1 MVTIPVSIGELI
13 DKLSILRVKQIKIL
27 DCEKLSFINKEF
39 ELLYSI
45 SYNYLKNKK
54 ISNLY
59 DKLINTNSEL
69 WDVEDKLRV
78 LEISK
83 DFSDY
88 FIYQARQVYY
98 INDKRFLLKDKINK
112 LTSSEIKEVKSY
124 VNYNYIIKNKQ

>member
-27 DCEKLSFINKEF
+27 NCEKLSFINKEF

-59 DKLINTNSEL
+59 DKLININSEL
-69 WDVEDKLRV
+69 WDIEDKLRV

-124 VNYNYIIKNKQ
+124 VKY

>member
-59 DKLINTNSEL
+59 DKLININSEL
-69 WDVEDKLRV
+69 WDIEDKLRV

-124 VNYNYIIKNKQ
+124 VKY

>member
-59 DKLINTNSEL
+59 GKLINTNSEL

-124 VNYNYIIKNKQ
+124 VNYNYIK

>member
-1 MVTIPVSIGELI
+1 MITIPVSIGELI

-69 WDVEDKLRV
+69 WDIEDKLRV

-124 VNYNYIIKNKQ
+124 VKY

>member
-59 DKLINTNSEL
+59 DKLININSEL
-69 WDVEDKLRV
+69 WDIEDKLRV

-112 LTSSEIKEVKSY
+112 LTSSEIK
-124 VNYNYIIKNKQ
+124 

>member
-39 ELLYSI
+39 ELLYNLSF
-45 SYNYLKNKK
+45 NYLQDKK

-59 DKLINTNSEL
+59 DKLIDINSEL
-69 WDVEDKLRV
+69 WDVEDELRV

-83 DFSDY
+83 DFGDY
-88 FIYQARQVYY
+88 FIHQARQVYHT
-98 INDKRFLLKDKINK
+98 NDKRFLLKNEINTI
-112 LTSSEIKEVKSY
+112 TSSEIKEVKSY
-124 VNYNYIIKNKQ
+124 V